1 MESGFLKALTV
12 AFLAASLIAAFMH
25 RLRQSTIIGYLLSGV
40 LIGPSVLG
48 LVGESQDVQN
58 LAEVGVIMLMFTLGV
73 EFSVAQL
80 RRLKRPAALGGTI
93 QLWGTM
99 LATTMISW
107 LVYRDW
113 YKGFF
118 AGCVLAM
125 SSTVIV
131 LKLLEETGGS
141 HTPHGTA
148 ALGVSIYQDV
158 LVVPLMLLLS
168 AFGGDS
174 AHPMLSLTHSL
185 GKAAVFLGAS
195 WFASKIVA
203 GWFLDAIARTR
214 SKELFTISA
223 VAVCL
228 GIALLAQSLGLS
240 LALGAFV
247 AGLMVSSSIYSH
259 KILSDILPFRDC
271 FLSLF
276 FISVGMLVD
285 VRWVALHLGEVL
297 AWGSIGL
304 VLKLTIC
311 SVACLAC
318 GFSIRS
324 SLLAGF
330 CLAEVGEFSF
340 VLLSQGLHQQTL
352 SPDRYQLFLAVI
364 LFTLIVVPALWKPFQ
379 KFAAWTAQR
388 PLLQEWEIQRYAAE
402 HHVQGEKIHDHVI
415 LIGCGPFGQVVL
427 HSVHLHGGR
436 CMVLDLNSQTVKHL
450 QKAGYDA
457 IYGEA
462 GNLKILDSLQLETA
476 MAVVMTIPDLQGAE
490 AMVREARLRRPDILI
505 LARAR
510 FSTQIEPLR
519 RAGANQVIYEEME
532 GASQMAKALEKHL
545 KDSCSWVGK

>member
-1 MESGFLKALTV
+1 MEGGFLKALTM

-25 RLRQSTIIGYLLSGV
+25 RLRQSMIIGYLLAGV

-48 LVGESQDVQN
+48 WVGNSEDVLN
-58 LAEVGVIMLMFTLGV
+58 LADVGVIMLMFTLGV

-80 RRLKRPAALGGTI
+80 RRLRRPAMLGGSI

-99 LATTMISW
+99 LVMTVLSW
-107 LVYRDW
+107 LVYQDW
-113 YKGFF
+113 YRGFF
-118 AGCVLAM
+118 FGCVLAI

-131 LKLLEETGGS
+131 LKLLQETGGT

-148 ALGVSIYQDV
+148 ALGISIYQDV
-158 LVVPLMLLLS
+158 MVVPLMLLLS

-185 GKAAVFLGAS
+185 GKAAIFLGVS
-195 WFASKIVA
+195 WLTSKIVA
-203 GWFLDAIARTR
+203 GWFLDQIAQTR

-285 VRWVALHLGEVL
+285 VHWVGAHIGEVL
-297 AWGSIGL
+297 AWGTLG
-304 VLKLTIC
+304 VFLKATIC
-311 SVACLAC
+311 FIACMAC
-318 GFSIRS
+318 GYSIRS

-340 VLLSQGLHQQTL
+340 VLLSQGVHQKTL
-352 SPDRYQLFLAVI
+352 GPDRYQLFLAVI
-364 LFTLIVVPALWKPFQ
+364 LFTLVVVPALWKPFQ
-379 KFAAWTAQR
+379 RFAAWVARR
-388 PLLQEWEIQRYAAE
+388 PSFQEWDARRYAAE
-402 HHVQGEKIHDHVI
+402 NKTRQTKMRNHVI

-427 HSVHLHGGR
+427 HAIHLQHGK
-436 CMVLDLNSQTVKHL
+436 CIVLDLNSQTVRHL
-450 QKAGYDA
+450 QRAGYEA

-462 GNLKILDSLQLETA
+462 GNLKILESLQVETA
-476 MAVVMTIPDLQGAE
+476 LALVVTIPDLQA
-490 AMVREARLRRPDILI
+490 AQSMIHEARSQRPDLLI

-510 FSTQIEPLR
+510 YSSEIEPLQT
-519 RAGANQVIYEEME
+519 AGADQVIYEEME
-532 GASQMAKALEKHL
+532 GATQMAKVLECHL
-545 KDSCSWVGK
+545 KERKSVAR